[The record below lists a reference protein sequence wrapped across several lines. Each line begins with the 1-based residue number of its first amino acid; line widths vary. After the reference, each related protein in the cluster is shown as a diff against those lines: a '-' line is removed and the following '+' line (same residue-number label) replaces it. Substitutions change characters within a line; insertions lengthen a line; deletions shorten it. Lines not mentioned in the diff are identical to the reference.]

1 VVVLYPGIHR
11 EAGVQKAQIATVA
24 KLLASNKIERVLF
37 EGVSSEIVFKPSGSD
52 EISLADY
59 VSMVVTEPINVRQNP
74 LELSRLGQ
82 RYPGVPLVYW
92 LTMYD
97 EALVHG
103 VDVHSQIREE
113 MEEQNNNHYIVNV
126 RDQIMAANT
135 ERIINSGVSRLA
147 FPVGVAHA
155 DGLTKIFRDKNI
167 SFVLIDHPA
176 VSATLRKLH
185 QGGEVNAK
193 NVQIRRMLKG
203 VKKDIESIFVEVQ
216 RSPISS
222 TKPIFKYIRDMEDG
236 LFGGGC

>member
-1 VVVLYPGIHR
+1 
-11 EAGVQKAQIATVA
+11 
-24 KLLASNKIERVLF
+24 
-37 EGVSSEIVFKPSGSD
+37 
-52 EISLADY
+52 
-59 VSMVVTEPINVRQNP
+59 
-74 LELSRLGQ
+74 
-82 RYPGVPLVYW
+82 
-92 LTMYD
+92 MYD